1 MNLKKKLP
9 NIRHV
14 NISSD
19 TSNSITRANSEKR
32 IISENMPFDIIEAY
46 KAARTNIMFSL
57 NSEKGCRKVVISSAT
72 SGEGKSTTCINLA
85 KTFAEIGVKV
95 LILDADLRAP
105 RVHKY
110 MCIENEK
117 GLSNILAG
125 FDKLDDCIYHT
136 EQENLDCLTSGAIP
150 PNPVELISSDAMTEL
165 FEELEKRYDYVF
177 IDTPPLNIVT
187 EGLLLSKICN
197 GIIIVTRQKYTM
209 YKMIERAIN
218 SLKFA
223 NAKILGFILNDADD
237 DSYIYGVYKSRN
249 KKRNRYMR
257 YGYYSY
263 GYSSSYAKSSS
274 SSNSESSSKSDKSDK
289 HGKHSSKGKKKKP
302 GFFKKLFKS
311 KKDKK

>member
-1 MNLKKKLP
+1 MNTKSKKK
-9 NIRHV
+9 IMRHI

-19 TSNSITRANSEKR
+19 SNSAETRANSGKR
-32 IISENMPFDIIEAY
+32 IISEETPFDIIEAY

-57 NSEKGCRKVVISSAT
+57 NNEKACKKVVISSAT
-72 SGEGKSTTCINLA
+72 SGEGKTTTCINLA

-110 MCIENEK
+110 LDIANEK

-125 FDKLDDCIYHT
+125 FDVLDDCVVHT
-136 EQENLDCLTSGAIP
+136 SQENLDCLTSGAIP
-150 PNPVELISSDAMTEL
+150 PNPVELISSEAMSTL
-165 FEELEKRYDYVF
+165 FTQLESRYDYIF

-197 GIIIVTRQKYTM
+197 GIILVTRQKYTM

-223 NAKILGFILNDADD
+223 NAKILGFILNDAEDD
-237 DSYIYGVYKSRN
+237 QYMYGVYKSRG
-249 KKRNRYMR
+249 KRRNRYMR

-263 GYSSSYAKSSS
+263 GHSYGYGASSAKKGS
-274 SSNSESSSKSDKSDK
+274 SDKE
-289 HGKHSSKGKKKKP
+289 
-302 GFFKKLFKS
+302 KS
-311 KKDKK
+311 KKESTKK